1 MTLYVSPD
9 SPVPISTPQ
18 LSMSA
23 SGVVACAIVTSP
35 SDVENGAD
43 HDDLRGAETVGDH
56 AGEGL
61 HDSPHEVLD
70 GDRQRE
76 GLASPMEVRAHRLQ
90 EQTEPVAQPHR
101 KREDDGAPRRGSRSA
116 CANRRGIRME
126 DTVSSFVEMPVSDR
140 CRRGP
145 DAAARRRRA
154 WRSAHRASPGRS
166 ARRPAIARASSAAP
180 RCGSPWHRQR
190 VSDTSRVRA
199 SRPGVMATKPR
210 STSGSSV
217 RDNAVRSRSS
227 VRARSD
233 IRAVP
238 CVASVR
244 SSENCVTRSPDG
256 AIRSS

>member
-1 MTLYVSPD
+1 M
-9 SPVPISTPQ
+9 PIS
-18 LSMSA
+18 
-23 SGVVACAIVTSP
+23 
-35 SDVENGAD
+35 
-43 HDDLRGAETVGDH
+43 DDPRGAEAVGDH
-56 AGEGL
+56 AGERL
-61 HDSPHEVLD
+61 HGSPHEVLD
-70 GDRQRE
+70 GDRQRK
-76 GLASPMEVRAHRLQ
+76 GLAAPMEVRAHRLQ
-90 EQTEPVAQPHR
+90 EQTEPVAQAHR
-101 KREDDGAPRRGSRSA
+101 QRKDDRARDEDHGRRSPIGAGLHGRHGAPFWKRP
-116 CANRRGIRME
+116 I
-126 DTVSSFVEMPVSDR
+126 SDR

-145 DAAARRRRA
+145 DAASRRRRA
-154 WRSAHRASPGRS
+154 WRSAHRASPEPIRATTCDC
-166 ARRPAIARASSAAP
+166 ARFQCGAALRIALAP
-180 RCGSPWHRQR
+180 PR